1 MTQEITKRTRTLRR
15 VGTASGSATP
25 TPETTP
31 KAHKREAQWS
41 HSSIDAVDSP
51 PPSTSPAREKSKGVF
66 RALKALKKSN
76 TVDAS
81 SFLPGRSSRGRSLP
95 TSRDK
100 SPPRTPDS
108 LADLSPPS
116 SPELSPSTPLAFKP
130 HSRQDSSSST
140 ISEFHVHNR
149 RPSHAPEPLSTMT
162 PTPATTSAVLPHLR
176 HASSF
181 QSMRSSFITTCKH
194 TAATP
199 MEEPEPKVSNF
210 PKRHTVENLQR
221 FMRYSSAAY
230 GQAFMRILRLGA
242 SRGGDF
248 TFPNTRSRKYW
259 LLLQALS
266 APTSIADS

>member
-1 MTQEITKRTRTLRR
+1 MTQKITKRTRTLRR

-31 KAHKREAQWS
+31 KAHKREADWS
-41 HSSIDAVDSP
+41 NSSTDVDSSAT
-51 PPSTSPAREKSKGVF
+51 STSPAREKSKGVF
-66 RALKALKKSN
+66 RALKALKKSAAA
-76 TVDAS
+76 DAS
-81 SFLPGRSSRGRSLP
+81 SYLPGRSSKSRSLP

-100 SPPRTPDS
+100 SPPRTPAS

-116 SPELSPSTPLAFKP
+116 SPELLPSTPIPSKP
-130 HSRQDSSSST
+130 HSRQNSSSST
-140 ISEFHVHNR
+140 ISEFRVHNR

-162 PTPATTSAVLPHLR
+162 PTPAATSAVPPHLR

-194 TAATP
+194 TASTP

-210 PKRHTVENLQR
+210 PRRHTVENLQR

-248 TFPNTRSRKYW
+248 TFPNTRSREYW
-259 LLLQALS
+259 LVPL
-266 APTSIADS
+266 ADNC